1 MSAGRDAKRR
11 PSVGAV
17 LDGAC
22 NIYCK
27 ILLSAEDPNL
37 KAWRAMVERP
47 YSTITYLATR
57 PKLIIAVAVFALSV
71 LLGAAI
77 AVPRAGAGTCAG
89 GVLLLPAVQGRR
101 Q

>member
-1 MSAGRDAKRR
+1 VSAGRDAKRR

-37 KAWRAMVERP
+37 KARRAMVEPTIADNKGRP
-47 YSTITYLATR
+47 GGRTR
-57 PKLIIAVAVFALSV
+57 
-71 LLGAAI
+71 
-77 AVPRAGAGTCAG
+77 
-89 GVLLLPAVQGRR
+89 
-101 Q
+101 